1 MDITS
6 LTTATAEAVL
16 ATQDAQDE
24 PDQQVIGMWLHG
36 RPAST
41 QQVYRN
47 DVVRFMSF
55 IAPKTLRTCTLGDLQ
70 RYADSLGHLAPAT
83 QNRMLSTVK
92 SLLSFANKEDYC
104 RFNVGANLRM
114 KKPKNKLAERILSEE
129 AVQKMLALETN
140 PRNHALLRL
149 LYGAG
154 LRVSE
159 AVSLKWRDLQERG
172 EGGQVNVFGKGDK
185 TRVVLVSAATW
196 AELQAL
202 PGDHGK
208 DSAVFMSQKKGH
220 LSRVQVWEIIKAA
233 ADRAQ
238 LAGVSPHWLR
248 HAHASHALDRGA
260 PISLVSA
267 TLGHADL
274 KTTSKYVH
282 ARPDHS
288 SSEYLPV

>member
-1 MDITS
+1 MDTNS
-6 LTTATAEAVL
+6 LTTASAEALIV
-16 ATQDAQDE
+16 AQVQEDQ
-24 PDQQVIGMWLHG
+24 DQQVIGMWLHG

-47 DVVRFMSF
+47 DVARFMGF
-55 IAPKTLRTCTLGDLQ
+55 IAPKTLQTCTLGDLQ

-129 AVQKMLALETN
+129 AVLKVLALETN

-149 LYGAG
+149 LYSAG

-159 AVSLKWRDLQERG
+159 AVALCWRDLQERK
-172 EGGQVNVFGKGDK
+172 EGGQINVLGKGDK

-202 PGDHGK
+202 PGEHDK
-208 DSAVFMSQKKGH
+208 DAPVFLSQKKGH
-220 LSRVQVWEIIKAA
+220 LSRVQAWEIVKTAA
-233 ADRAQ
+233 RRAKVD
-238 LAGVSPHWLR
+238 GVSPHWMR

-274 KTTSKYVH
+274 KTTSKYAH

-288 SSEYLPV
+288 SSEFLPV